1 MILPVIRGRIGIWR
15 FYSGVMTFR
24 QIKEKVSP
32 SINELYH
39 AKCIDELLQRDLT
52 ENYKSIK
59 DYLLNDKERFFNAI
73 ILAIY
78 NGDPQWLEIE
88 FENDDNSNVGFLQ
101 FNGDEVI
108 FPVDGQHRVAGIINA
123 INEKPDLEDEN
134 VPVIFIAHKTNDE
147 GRARTRKLFS
157 TLNRRAKPVGANENI
172 ALDEDDVCAIITRDL
187 VQNHELFYNDN
198 VVNVKS
204 KQIPN
209 NNKEAL
215 TSLIALYQCVCEYV
229 QVDLNLKS
237 TKFKE
242 YLLYR
247 PEEVEI
253 NRLKNGVFGFFDSMM
268 NNTNVLKEYVLC
280 NEKDKAGKFRNNMGG
295 NILFRPIIITDYISI
310 CVKLQRHLAV
320 SFDEVFRIMNKMPSD
335 LNQRPWLHFLWDGE
349 RIINRLSHSL
359 IKNLMQ
365 YMTCSAMLSEKEEN
379 ALIKGYAKSLTIPE
393 TEANNILLEYKDYC
407 SIE

>member
-123 INEKPDLEDEN
+123 INEKPDLENEN

-187 VQNHELFYNDN
+187 VQNHDLFNSDK

-247 PEEVEI
+247 PKEDEI
-253 NRLKNGVFGFFDSMM
+253 DRLKKDVFEFFNFMM
-268 NNTNVLKEYVLC
+268 NNTDALKEYVLC
-280 NEKDKAGKFRNNMGG
+280 TEKDKAGKFRNNNGG

-310 CVKLQRHLAV
+310 CVKLQKHLSV
-320 SFDEVFRIMNKMPSD
+320 SFDEVFKIMDKMPSD

-379 ALIKGYAKSLTIPE
+379 ALIKGYAKSLTIAE